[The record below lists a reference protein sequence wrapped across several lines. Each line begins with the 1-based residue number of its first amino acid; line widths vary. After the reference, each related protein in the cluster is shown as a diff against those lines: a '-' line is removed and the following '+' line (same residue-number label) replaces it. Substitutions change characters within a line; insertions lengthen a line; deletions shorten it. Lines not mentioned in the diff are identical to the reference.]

1 MRRVRIKVCGL
12 TRVEDA
18 VLAADL
24 GADAIGFVLWPGS
37 PRATGVDEALA
48 IGRAVPPFVT
58 RVGVVVDP
66 AVGEINEIVR
76 TARLDVLQLH
86 GHETPGDFADVPVR
100 LIKAVALDSDAAVEA
115 ALQMPDPV
123 LLLVDAS
130 DPARRGGTGRRAD
143 WERAARLSAR
153 RRIVLAGGLTPENVA
168 EAMAAVSPWGVDVS
182 SGVELS
188 PGRKDA
194 GRVRAFFAAVTTAQG
209 AGQ

>member
-1 MRRVRIKVCGL
+1 
-12 TRVEDA
+12 
-18 VLAADL
+18 
-24 GADAIGFVLWPGS
+24 VLWPGS